1 MSTTILP
8 TKTFKEVHEE
18 IESEH
23 LFLQQKHN
31 VKDFSDKANFLSEVG
46 FKNSIATKL
55 YKAISENSTVISD
68 YNRKYN
74 GVYKFILLPQ
84 LERICEKYNLYVRP
98 PYFFLGDIPEKNI
111 RDIQNFKIRYGD
123 TIFYS
128 PDKDPIGVRFQY
140 TSNGYDDRLATLPNK
155 LISLRDNT
163 YMSQYIEIAAIKPL
177 FDTEAFSKSQDRI
190 LKQPELVAKSQ
201 VDLDPIVLFKTA
213 HGYLII
219 TAWGDE
225 ANDELV
231 ANQNMN

>member
-18 IESEH
+18 LELES
-23 LFLQQKHN
+23 LFLQQNHN
-31 VKDFSDKANFLSEVG
+31 VRDFSDKANFLSEIG

-55 YKAISENSTVISD
+55 YKAISENSTVIQD

-98 PYFFLGDIPEKNI
+98 PELFLGDIPEKNI

-128 PDKDPIGVRFQY
+128 PHKEPTGIRFQY
-140 TSNGYDDRLATLPNK
+140 TNGGSDDRLVPLPNK
-155 LISLRDNT
+155 LIELRFNT
-163 YMSQYIEIAAIKPL
+163 FLSGYIEIAAVKSL
-177 FDTEAFSKSQDRI
+177 FHSEAFAQSQERI
-190 LKQPELVAKSQ
+190 LKQPELIAKAQ

-231 ANQNMN
+231 ANQNLN